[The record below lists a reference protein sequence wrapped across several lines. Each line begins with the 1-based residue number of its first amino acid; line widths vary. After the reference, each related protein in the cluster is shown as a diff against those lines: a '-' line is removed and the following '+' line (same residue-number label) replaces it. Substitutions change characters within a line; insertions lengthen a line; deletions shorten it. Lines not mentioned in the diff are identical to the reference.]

1 METRI
6 VDPKVQLGE
15 DELDIHLRPRSFE
28 GYIGQEQAKAGLRIA
43 IAAAKQTKEPLDH
56 ILLFGPPGLGKTTLA
71 SIIANETGVGLRP
84 TSGPAIERAGDLAA
98 ILTNLQEGDIL
109 FIDEIHRLG
118 RTVEEVLYSAMED
131 FAFDIIVGKG
141 PSARALKLTLPHFTL
156 IGATTRAGAL
166 SSPLRDRFGATYRLD
181 FYSVEE
187 IEQILQRSARILRVD
202 LPTECARL
210 IAQCSRRTPR
220 TANRILRRVR
230 EYALVKNEGQ
240 VCLETVQATLD
251 LLTIDSAGLDEVDR
265 KILSTIINQFK
276 GGPVGVSSI
285 AAAIAEEVQT
295 IEDVYE
301 SYLLQ
306 AGFLQRTAQGRIAS
320 DLAYRHLGI
329 PLPATRSQLFP

>member
-6 VDPKVQLGE
+6 IDPRAGVE
-15 DELDIHLRPRSFE
+15 DEELDNHLRPRTFN
-28 GYIGQEQAKAGLRIA
+28 GYVGQEPVKASLSIA
-43 IAAAKQTKEPLDH
+43 IAAAKQTGESLDH

-71 SIIANETGVGLRP
+71 NIIATELEVALRP

-131 FAFDIIVGKG
+131 FSFDIIVGKG
-141 PSARALKLTLPHFTL
+141 PSARSLKLSLPRFTL

-181 FYSVEE
+181 FYTDQE
-187 IEQILQRSARILRVD
+187 IEQILYRSARILKIE
-202 LPTECARL
+202 LPTECAQL
-210 IAQCSRRTPR
+210 IARCSRRTPR

-230 EYALVKNEGQ
+230 EYALVKNNGQ
-240 VCLETVQATLD
+240 ITPAVVQSALD
-251 LLTIDSAGLDEVDR
+251 LMTIDAVGLDDVDR
-265 KILSTIINQFK
+265 KILRTIITQFK
-276 GGPVGVSSI
+276 GGPVGISSV
-285 AAAIAEEVQT
+285 AAAISEEVQT

-301 SYLLQ
+301 PYLLQ
-306 AGFLQRTAQGRIAS
+306 IGFLQRTAQGRIVT
-320 DLAYRHLGI
+320 DQAYRHLSI
-329 PLPATRSQLFP
+329 VPATTPSASLL